1 MATHSRV
8 TPFLALVGAL
18 ALGAAPT
25 ARAQDTTNAMPR
37 DTSAAAQS
45 DTSGY
50 RGYQNP
56 ADTSRTGQSSTR
68 TDSSGFKYNG
78 PPTDTTLKAAPGAQ
92 TGPAAGDS
100 GSAGR
105 TSSAAGMADTV
116 VCKDGS
122 NMAKAKSAC
131 GKHGGVDRAATRAA
145 MKARGRVSGYG
156 ADSAAAS
163 SDTGQMNKTD
173 TSGYQGSATGADTA
187 LRAKPGT
194 QTGPDTSAAGKAD
207 TGTADHYKSP

>member
-1 MATHSRV
+1 MAIHSRV
-8 TPFLALVGAL
+8 TPVLAVVGAL
-18 ALGAAPT
+18 ALGAAST

-56 ADTSRTGQSSTR
+56 ADTSRTGQSTTR
-68 TDSSGFKYNG
+68 TDSSGFRYNG
-78 PPTDTTLKAAPGAQ
+78 PPTDTTLKAEPGAQ
-92 TGPAAGDS
+92 TGPTAGDS
-100 GSAGR
+100 GSARR

-122 NMAKAKSAC
+122 NTAKAKSAC
-131 GKHGGVDRAATRAA
+131 GKHGGVDWAATKAA
-145 MKARGRVSGYG
+145 MKARGRVSDYE
-156 ADSAAAS
+156 ADSAAR

-173 TSGYQGSATGADTA
+173 TSGYKANSAGADTA
-187 LRAKPGT
+187 LKAKPGT
-194 QTGPDTSAAGKAD
+194 QTGPDTSAAGKSD
-207 TGTADHYKSP
+207 TNSADHYKSP